1 MENFVK
7 IKKILTPSIL
17 VASIVACVLLLVSGI
32 FGFTRINNIADGD
45 MVYYTLTYIIKIV
58 AGLVGGYFSIM
69 GLVLTQKNEDNDD
82 VFNRILNPFIVIG
95 VAYLVLYIIR
105 GMFILKT
112 EGDHINRYIL
122 MVMMSFVIA
131 GLGVLGSAMLFL
143 GTYFDLESQ
152 KNKKVITS
160 AVGLCG
166 LFLAF
171 LFRVIFLY
179 PDIFDMISSITG
191 MAIML
196 ASGCYLFFLAKK
208 K

>member
-17 VASIVACVLLLVSGI
+17 VASIAACLLLLVSGI

-69 GLVLTQKNEDNDD
+69 GLFLTQKNNDEDD

-112 EGDHINRYIL
+112 EGDHINLYIL
-122 MVMMSFVIA
+122 MVMMSFIIA
-131 GLGVLGSAMLFL
+131 VTGVVGSAMLFL
-143 GTYFDLESQ
+143 GTYFDLDSQ
-152 KNKKVITS
+152 KSKKIIVS
-160 AVGLCG
+160 AVGLG
-166 LFLAF
+166 ALFITF

-179 PDIFDMISSITG
+179 PDIFDMISSIAFATA
-191 MAIML
+191 MV